1 MTELSIYHEKILKLA
16 SFNKNTIEL
25 KKFDSSCSLK
35 NPMCGDE
42 VNIKILLEKKII
54 KDISA
59 KVRGCALCEASA
71 GLVVK
76 VFKTKEIPIINFM
89 QDFKNWLENEKSED
103 LLNCPSEIEVFYPI
117 KSITNRHTCITMPF
131 QATINTLENLNSLK

>member
-25 KKFDSSCSLK
+25 KKFDSSFNLK

-117 KSITNRHTCITMPF
+117 KSIKNRHTCITMPF